1 VRLTLG
7 CAPAGALPSGEETAD
22 GESLPNHYREA
33 QVLVV
38 DDQALNREIVFDLLG
53 TVGIVPR
60 LAENGQAA
68 IDILTAAGAPA
79 FDLVLMD
86 IQMPVLDGLAATRRI
101 RALPGFATLPIVAMT
116 AHTMVHE
123 KQVYFAEGMNDHLG
137 KPFSL
142 PNFFALL
149 ARWLAHRVAPLPTIA
164 APSCAASDGGD
175 LPNIVGLDSRAAMQR
190 FAGNQAR
197 YRHWLGE
204 FVGESA
210 SFVATLEA
218 LLASGAHEAAR
229 QATHAFRGRVG
240 VLGMRELHR
249 QATALEQAIRTGRD
263 CDALRQ
269 QLAQS
274 IVDMCGQVQAALQP
288 SPRPAMRWP
297 TPPLPAPRPASPPP
311 ASITAL
317 LQLLDTADG
326 NSAADI
332 QRCLD
337 EFPDSPWQP
346 LLLAALTEVQRF
358 DFEAARQCLAEPGNG
373 PIQ

>member
-1 VRLTLG
+1 
-7 CAPAGALPSGEETAD
+7 
-22 GESLPNHYREA
+22 
-33 QVLVV
+33 
-38 DDQALNREIVFDLLG
+38 
-53 TVGIVPR
+53 
-60 LAENGQAA
+60 
-68 IDILTAAGAPA
+68 
-79 FDLVLMD
+79 
-86 IQMPVLDGLAATRRI
+86 
-101 RALPGFATLPIVAMT
+101 
-116 AHTMVHE
+116 
-123 KQVYFAEGMNDHLG
+123 MNDHLG

-164 APSCAASDGGD
+164 APPCAASDGGD

-297 TPPLPAPRPASPPP
+297 TPPLPLPRPASPPP

-326 NSAADI
+326 NSAAAI

-358 DFEAARQCLAEPGNG
+358 DFEAARQCLADHGNG